1 MSALPPGRR
10 AAALSV
16 GLGVVALAAW
26 YSITRFHLLDNVQ
39 LPAGLLPQTEAS
51 EAVWVAFF
59 AVVGIAGAPSGLVA
73 LVRARGWTRA
83 GGLLGLLLGV
93 LAIFVGTLPLWFS
106 LPNPLGTGSFG

>member
-1 MSALPPGRR
+1 
-10 AAALSV
+10 LSV

-26 YSITRFHLLDNVQ
+26 YSITRFQVLDKVQ

-51 EAVWVAFF
+51 EAVWVVFF
-59 AVVGIAGAPSGLVA
+59 AVVGIAGALSGLVA
-73 LVRARGWTRA
+73 LVRAHGWTRA

-93 LAIFVGTLPLWFS
+93 FAIFVGTLPLWFS